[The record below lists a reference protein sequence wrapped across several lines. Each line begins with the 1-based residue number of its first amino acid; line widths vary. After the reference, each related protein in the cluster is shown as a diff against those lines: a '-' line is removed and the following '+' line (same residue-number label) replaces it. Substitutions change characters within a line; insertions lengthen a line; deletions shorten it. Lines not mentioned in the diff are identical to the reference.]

1 MPLIIEYRLFKFNHS
16 ELMDIRRSFQ
26 ILELEPG
33 VSEAE
38 VRQAYKDI
46 VSVWHPDRFSNNPRL
61 RARAEEKVKEIN
73 QSYETVLSFIA
84 FNNGEFSET
93 ATGSGEGEPSN
104 FTAFDT
110 RSKTELAAELGTGM
124 VLGLYAFLSKRLR
137 RFLSEP

>member
-1 MPLIIEYRLFKFNHS
+1 
-16 ELMDIRRSFQ
+16 MDIRRSFQ

-33 VSEAE
+33 VSETE

-73 QSYETVLSFIA
+73 QSYETVISFLA
-84 FNNGEFSET
+84 SNNGEFTET
-93 ATGSGEGEPSN
+93 ATGSGEDEPSN
-104 FTAFDT
+104 STAFQT

>member
-1 MPLIIEYRLFKFNHS
+1 
-16 ELMDIRRSFQ
+16 MDIRRSFQ

-73 QSYETVLSFIA
+73 RSYETVLSFLA
-84 FNNGEFSET
+84 SGNGDFSEG
-93 ATGSGEGEPSN
+93 AGGSDEDESPG
-104 FTAFDT
+104 FTAFEI
-110 RSKTELAAELGTGM
+110 RSKTELAAELGTEM